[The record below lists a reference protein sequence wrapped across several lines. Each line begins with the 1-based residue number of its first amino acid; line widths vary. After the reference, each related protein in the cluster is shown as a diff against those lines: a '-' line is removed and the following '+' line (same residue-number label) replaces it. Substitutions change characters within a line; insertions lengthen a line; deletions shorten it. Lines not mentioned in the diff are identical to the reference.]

1 MGIPCFMKVPWSRR
15 RGGDI
20 TVTVPQGQKDADTI
34 HELKIDGLIDNELA
48 MRIQMKFYDYEIHP
62 GTYTLNTSMSS
73 KKMLQIL
80 NEKVEEEE
88 DTAS

>member
-1 MGIPCFMKVPWSRR
+1 MAGGIWSS
-15 RGGDI
+15 
-20 TVTVPQGQKDADTI
+20 QN
-34 HELKIDGLIDNELA
+34 KI
-48 MRIQMKFYDYEIHP
+48 QP

-80 NEKVEEEE
+80 NEKVEEGE

>member
-1 MGIPCFMKVPWSRR
+1 MPLCFFCWQRAS
-15 RGGDI
+15 
-20 TVTVPQGQKDADTI
+20 
-34 HELKIDGLIDNELA
+34 HEVMPA
-48 MRIQMKFYDYEIHP
+48 MRVQMKFYDYEIHP

-88 DTAS
+88 DIAS